1 MDEKTKKLNEL
12 SIEITQ
18 LRAHIDKLSEEN
30 KENRS
35 LLEKKESKIDHLEQK
50 LWDAEEELKLEKQ
63 RFQENQSKV
72 GALVKL
78 KNN

>member
-30 KENRS
+30 KKNRS
-35 LLEKKESKIDHLEQK
+35 LLEKKENKIDNLEQK

-72 GALVKL
+72 GF
-78 KNN
+78 

>member
-30 KENRS
+30 KKNRS
-35 LLEKKESKIDHLEQK
+35 LLEKKENKIDHLEQK

-72 GALVKL
+72 GFQ
-78 KNN
+78 

>member
-30 KENRS
+30 KKNQS
-35 LLEKKESKIDHLEQK
+35 LLEKKENKIDHLEQK

-72 GALVKL
+72 GF
-78 KNN
+78 

>member
-1 MDEKTKKLNEL
+1 MDEKTKKLNEI

-18 LRAHIDKLSEEN
+18 LRAYIDKLSEEN
-30 KENRS
+30 KKNRS

-72 GALVKL
+72 GF
-78 KNN
+78 

>member
-18 LRAHIDKLSEEN
+18 LRAHIDKLCEEN
-30 KENRS
+30 KKNRS
-35 LLEKKESKIDHLEQK
+35 LLEKKENKIDHLEQK

-72 GALVKL
+72 GF
-78 KNN
+78 